1 MEPASINAFSVEPKD
16 GFQNSNHSI
25 LFDHTL
31 ISGSDEASGITFR
44 CGNIMALSAPSKG
57 LPQEGGD
64 GAKYMSFFL
73 EHGEEI
79 TKAWFDEVNAKL
91 TDISQNFPTPNNYK
105 EINTLQNKEYAGIYQ
120 VLHDKLKKN
129 LGQFLKTNIFE
140 NPKWGLEP
148 DANKEIQTTLETYF
162 CGKKTRNSAKYKE
175 AGRIDK
181 AYQLLFFNDL
191 WQTQKFGGFDAG
203 KLGPYGVF
211 YDGLVNKE
219 QRKMIGDAAVRLEKF
234 INQSIEGVE
243 GVDVLFLCES
253 VDHLDKIL
261 GDNYT
266 CVSIKKT
273 EDEIYSAI
281 CKDSGITI
289 ETPQET
295 VEGNAEFGIFT
306 INKGGN
312 SIKVAVVHTKEKV
325 DKNEK
330 KKVTGPNKDGW
341 ETFVQSLGDVNYM
354 VGDTNMTAKK
364 SKLTDN
370 GDGSK
375 KTFWESMESV
385 EEAIVPERAIQ
396 KVRLG
401 KAENS
406 KVNGFLNNQINKG
419 GDPTAEVDGMVIL
432 KLCGKK
438 CKSKKRRDELLPVQG
453 QAAATEAQEVSPQ
466 STCKCVPQEKTGG
479 GKRRRRKTKRKRKRK
494 PKKKTKRKRK
504 RKLKKKTRRKRK
516 RKRRTKKR

>member
-1 MEPASINAFSVEPKD
+1 MEPAPINAFSVEPKD

-31 ISGSDEASGITFR
+31 ISGIDEASGITFR

-57 LPQEGGD
+57 LSEEDGD

-79 TKAWFDEVNAKL
+79 TEAWFKKVNDKL
-91 TDISQNFPTPNNYK
+91 TAINEGITDPDKKIKIPTDYK
-105 EINTLQNKEYAGIYQ
+105 EIDSMKGEKYSAHYE
-120 VLHDKLKKN
+120 VLHDN
-129 LGQFLKTNIFE
+129 LVRDLDQFLNTNIFE
-140 NPKWGLEP
+140 NQEWGLEP
-148 DANKEIQTTLETYF
+148 DANKEIQTTLKNYF
-162 CGKKTRNSAKYKE
+162 GGKKTRKNKKYKD
-175 AGRIDK
+175 AGRLDK
-181 AYQLLFFNDL
+181 AYQLLFNNDL

-219 QRKMIGDAAVRLEKF
+219 QRQMIGDAAKKLKEF

-281 CKDSGITI
+281 YKDSGIG
-289 ETPQET
+289 
-295 VEGNAEFGIFT
+295 VEVSGEGTDTDNAEFGIFT
-306 INKGGN
+306 INKEKK

-325 DKNEK
+325 KKNEE
-330 KKVTGPNKDGW
+330 KKVSGPNKQKW
-341 ETFVQSLGDVNYM
+341 ETFIEKLGDVHYM

-364 SKLTDN
+364 SKVSD
-370 GDGSK
+370 K
-375 KTFWESMESV
+375 KTFWKSMERTDGTKLV
-385 EEAIVPERAIQ
+385 NEAVVPTREIS

-401 KAENS
+401 NALKC

-419 GDPTAEVDGMVIL
+419 GDAAAEVDGMVIL
-432 KLCGKK
+432 KLQPF
-438 CKSKKRRDELLPVQG
+438 SADTTS
-453 QAAATEAQEVSPQ
+453 ATETEAVSPQ
-466 STCKCVPQEKTGG
+466 STCKCVPREKTGG
-479 GKRRRRKTKRKRKRK
+479 RKRRRRKTKRKRKRK

-504 RKLKKKTRRKRK
+504 R
-516 RKRRTKKR
+516 TKKR